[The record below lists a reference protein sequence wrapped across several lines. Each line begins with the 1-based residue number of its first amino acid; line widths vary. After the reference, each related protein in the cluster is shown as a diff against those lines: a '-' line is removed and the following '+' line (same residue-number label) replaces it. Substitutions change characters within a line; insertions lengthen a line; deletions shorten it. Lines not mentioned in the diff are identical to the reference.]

1 MYQKREKRKSVSKI
15 ESKLE
20 VACAMEKNKTRTG
33 DWEAVRDAGTNR
45 GMLREGLFQKGG
57 AAGHCED
64 FGHVE
69 NRLQGARTR

>member
-33 DWEAVRDAGTNR
+33 DWEAEMQEQTGYVERRIVSER
-45 GMLREGLFQKGG
+45 GSSRPL
-57 AAGHCED
+57 
-64 FGHVE
+64 
-69 NRLQGARTR
+69 